1 VGNGEQPPSAWARG
15 FVSVQVLRA
24 LLGFVAGRDGLDVTA
39 LAASLGVPLALLDDP
54 DGRVPLPLMVQVWE
68 TLPGRCGDDN
78 LGLNLA
84 EAVHPGAITVVGY
97 LVCTAPTV
105 GEGWR
110 RALRY
115 ERLVQEATHTYIEHT
130 PDALRLV
137 QRNDDPSLETPRHA
151 AEFGFAA
158 GLLYARRAS
167 GQPIVPRAVRFAHR
181 APSDDS
187 AHRRVFGVAPRFG
200 CGETVIEFDPAV
212 ADLPHLTADPA
223 LFRMLEAQADTLLQR
238 HAPAP
243 GFVPAV
249 VCEIESLLPGGD
261 CALPRVAR
269 ALGLSRRTLQRRLA
283 DAGVTLHG
291 LTDDARRRVA
301 LRLLGDDRT
310 PIAAVALATGFSEAS
325 AFHRAFVRWTG
336 ESPGAWRRRGATG

>member
-1 VGNGEQPPSAWARG
+1 MGWEQGYVSA
-15 FVSVQVLRA
+15 QVLRA
-24 LLGFVAGRDGLDVTA
+24 LLGFVAGRHGLDVAA
-39 LAASLGVPLALLDDP
+39 LATEAGIPGAILDDP
-54 DGRVPLPLMVQVWE
+54 DGRVPLPVMVRVWE
-68 TLPGRCGDDN
+68 TLPGRCGDDD
-78 LGLNLA
+78 LGLHLA

-110 RALRY
+110 RALRF
-115 ERLVQEATHTYIEHT
+115 ERLVQEATHTFIEHT
-130 PDALRLV
+130 PAALRLV

-181 APSDDS
+181 APPSD
-187 AHRRVFGVAPRFG
+187 AEHRRVFGVAPRFG
-200 CGETVIEFDPAV
+200 CGETVIEFDHAV
-212 ADLPHLTADPA
+212 ADLPHLTADPD
-223 LFRMLEAQADTLLQR
+223 LFRMLEAQADALLRR
-238 HAPAP
+238 HTPAP

-249 VCEIESLLPGGD
+249 VAEVESLLPGGD
-261 CALPRVAR
+261 CSLSRVAR

-283 DAGVTLHG
+283 EAGVTLHG
-291 LTDDARRRVA
+291 LADDARRRVA
-301 LRLLGDDRT
+301 LQLLGDPRT

-336 ESPGAWRRRGATG
+336 QSPGAWRRGPSSATR